1 MAVVILS
8 LKLPFLLRKSF
19 APCEEPIPYCAC
31 VLSLF
36 PWLVCCCCV
45 GGIAIARMIHV
56 KLCFD
61 LWILVLAGQ
70 AAAVVLLTFSVFG
83 MLDRAWSNLAWWKVS
98 PW

>member
-1 MAVVILS
+1 
-8 LKLPFLLRKSF
+8 
-19 APCEEPIPYCAC
+19 
-31 VLSLF
+31 
-36 PWLVCCCCV
+36 
-45 GGIAIARMIHV
+45 MIHV

-98 PW
+98 LWQGVGTG